1 MITLA
6 DISTNQNRRDNLAK
20 RVACKELYSCAKNW
34 VYVELVLALFVGV
47 MYIVYA
53 FSNPIFSFLDCNL
66 NQWFLFPFI
75 APLLS
80 IIFTV
85 VDNYGIT
92 RFIKLKVAQAAY
104 IQEDFDRNVFELPDN
119 DMLVPSFDYVVHVMD
134 EDKLDA
140 FKDWYDLCIF
150 DVPIEFGRI
159 IAQKSNCMWELN
171 LKNDFSIF
179 LGTAIVIFL
188 VIMIFVWFHAYD
200 VNSIV
205 IGLISVIYL
214 LNLFLKYLTA
224 HKSSKNDMGKLN
236 SKIDKHWDEIISTS
250 STDNLID
257 VSKDIQTQLYYYRI
271 NVALVPDLFYRLKK
285 DAHQDIVEVYVEK
298 MINDY
303 KVSFNLENLE
313 NYGKLNK

>member
-1 MITLA
+1 MINLT

-20 RVACKELYSCAKNW
+20 RVACKELYSCAKNL
-34 VYVELVLALFVGV
+34 VYVELVLALLVGV

-53 FSNPIFSFLDCNL
+53 FSNPIFSFLDSNF

-92 RFIKLKVAQAAY
+92 RFIKLKVVQAAY

-140 FKDWYDLCIF
+140 FKDWYDLCIS

-188 VIMIFVWFHAYD
+188 VIMVFVWFHAYNL
-200 VNSIV
+200 NSIV
-205 IGLISVIYL
+205 IGFISLIYL
-214 LNLFLKYLTA
+214 FNLFFKYYVPN
-224 HKSSKNDMGKLN
+224 KSSKKNIYELN
-236 SKIDKHWDEIISTS
+236 RKIDKLWRELISTKCI
-250 STDNLID
+250 DDLID
-257 VSKDIQTQLYYYRI
+257 VSNNIQTQLYYYRI
-271 NVALVPDLFYRLKK
+271 NVALVPDAFYRLKK
-285 DAHQDIVEVYVEK
+285 ENHENIVGAYVEK
-298 MINDY
+298 MVNDF
-303 KVSFNLENLE
+303 KVNFECEKLDNG
-313 NYGKLNK
+313 GK

>member
-1 MITLA
+1 MIILA

-53 FSNPIFSFLDCNL
+53 FSNPIFSFLNSNL

-75 APLLS
+75 APLSS

-85 VDNYGIT
+85 IDNYGIT
-92 RFIKLKVAQAAY
+92 RFIKLKIEPAAY

-119 DMLVPSFDYVVHVMD
+119 DMMVPSFDYVVHVMD
-134 EDKLDA
+134 EDKLVA
-140 FKDWYDLCIF
+140 FKDWYDPCIS

-179 LGTAIVIFL
+179 LGASILIFFVI
-188 VIMIFVWFHAYD
+188 IIIVWFHAFD
-200 VNSIV
+200 VNSFV
-205 IGLISVIYL
+205 IGLISLIYL
-214 LNLFLKYLTA
+214 FNLFFKYYTS
-224 HKSSKNDMGKLN
+224 HKSSKNDIGKLN
-236 SKIDKHWDEIISTS
+236 SKIDKYWDEIISAS
-250 STDNLID
+250 SSDNLID
-257 VSKDIQTQLYYYRI
+257 ISKDIQTQLYYYRI

-303 KVSFNLENLE
+303 KVSFKCE
-313 NYGKLNK
+313 KLDNSGN

>member
-1 MITLA
+1 MINLA

-20 RVACKELYSCAKNW
+20 RVACKELYSCAKNL

-47 MYIVYA
+47 MYITYA
-53 FSNPIFSFLDCNL
+53 FSNPIFSFLNFNF

-85 VDNYGIT
+85 VDNYVIA
-92 RFIKLKVAQAAY
+92 RFIKLKIEQAAY

-119 DMLVPSFDYVVHVMD
+119 DMMIPSFDYVVHVMD
-134 EDKLDA
+134 DDKLDD
-140 FKDWYDLCIF
+140 FKDWYESCIS

-171 LKNDFSIF
+171 LKNDFIIF
-179 LGTAIVIFL
+179 LGTAIVIFF
-188 VIMIFVWFHAYD
+188 VILIVVWFHAYD
-200 VNSIV
+200 VNSII

-214 LNLFLKYLTA
+214 LNLFFKYYTA
-224 HKSSKNDMGKLN
+224 HKSSKNDISKLN
-236 SKIDKHWDEIISTS
+236 SKIDKYWDEIISTS
-250 STDNLID
+250 SSDNLID
-257 VSKDIQTQLYYYRI
+257 ISKDIQTQLYYYRI

-285 DAHQDIVEVYVEK
+285 DTHQDIVEVYVEK

-303 KVSFNLENLE
+303 KVSFECENLE
-313 NYGKLNK
+313 DDGK

>member
-1 MITLA
+1 MINLA

-20 RVACKELYSCAKNW
+20 RVACKELYSCAKNL
-34 VYVELVLALFVGV
+34 VYVELVLALLVGV

-53 FSNPIFSFLDCNL
+53 FSNPIFSFLNSNL
-66 NQWFLFPFI
+66 NQCFLFPFI
-75 APLLS
+75 APLSS

-85 VDNYGIT
+85 IDNHGIT
-92 RFIKLKVAQAAY
+92 RFIKLKVEQAAY
-104 IQEDFDRNVFELPDN
+104 IQEDFDRNVFELPYN
-119 DMLVPSFDYVVHVMD
+119 DMMIPSFDYVVHVMD

-140 FKDWYDLCIF
+140 FKEWYDSCIS

-179 LGTAIVIFL
+179 LGTAIVIFF
-188 VIMIFVWFHAYD
+188 VILIVVWFHAYD
-200 VNSIV
+200 VNSII

-214 LNLFLKYLTA
+214 LNLFLKYFTA
-224 HKSSKNDMGKLN
+224 HKSSKNDISKLN
-236 SKIDKHWDEIISTS
+236 SKIDKYWDEIISTS
-250 STDNLID
+250 SADNLID
-257 VSKDIQTQLYYYRI
+257 ASKDIQTQVYYYRI

-303 KVSFNLENLE
+303 KLAFGE
-313 NYGKLNK
+313 